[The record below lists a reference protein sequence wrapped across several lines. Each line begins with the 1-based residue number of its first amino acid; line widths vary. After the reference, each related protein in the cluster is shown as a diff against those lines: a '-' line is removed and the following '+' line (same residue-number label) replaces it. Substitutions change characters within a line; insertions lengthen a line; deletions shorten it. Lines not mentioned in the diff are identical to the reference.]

1 MILLAMKMLFWYS
14 NRIGEAKALMKGWNR
29 KVQFDVEGM
38 NPFYVMVHE
47 GRASLLKGKA
57 EKPDVVMKANKNNF
71 KKILRG
77 ELKFEEAFVRKQ
89 FEAIGS
95 IHDAAVFKRI
105 VGIVLDSHKGTIS
118 ILQRL
123 VGKFI

>member
-1 MILLAMKMLFWYS
+1 MILLAMKVVFWYS

-38 NPFYVMVHE
+38 SPFYVMVQE
-47 GRASLLKGKA
+47 GRSSLSKGKA
-57 EKPDVVMKANKNNF
+57 EKPDVVIKANKNNF

-89 FEAIGS
+89 FEAIGP
-95 IHDAAVFKRI
+95 IHDAAKFKRI
-105 VGIVLDSHKGTIS
+105 VGIVLESHKGSIS
-118 ILQRL
+118 VFQWL